1 MSPVPPRRARGPWPC
16 PPPRR
21 ALPFAA
27 MNARA
32 IRTLLAAALLSSCGG
47 GGATT
52 TTETHEETTGSS
64 ESTAARSPWDDLD
77 DAALIALV
85 RAQAVARIREAD
97 PALAIDDRAA
107 WLASP
112 DSAPA
117 LGDRVCEQLLNLAI
131 ADLAAGDV
139 DAAAGTVRLVRAH
152 ARNRN
157 NAYVGT
163 TLLSVM
169 ARRAAGD
176 DEAAQRAAIAG
187 VMRELPRARFG
198 ASTVLFQIYQEPAQ
212 IQAALED
219 THGQLV
225 SLETAVSALFAT
237 HVLSEVVSGRPAFLD
252 AIATVRAENDARPAD
267 PEFAFSTVDLTGAR
281 DATPVLVAVWDTG
294 TSPDLFG
301 ASGALG
307 DRLFTNAAEQPNG
320 ADDDGNGLV
329 DDIHGVVS
337 DPDAAQTGL
346 MYDPG
351 ASVLAEYGPFLRG
364 VMDLRAGMASTE
376 PAQRVLALM
385 RSATDAESLDHL
397 EMNLGAI
404 GEWAHG
410 SHVAGLL
417 SAGLPQAH
425 VAIFRSAWA
434 GEARIYHHRGPT
446 DEELAAERANVEQI
460 AAFINAHHVR
470 VVNASLGFSLDYIE
484 SELRYQ
490 SDVYPTDEAVRA
502 RAAIVQAHRRESWAW
517 IFEHCPDTLFAVAAG
532 NSNRD
537 VMEYGEVS
545 ASIDAPNVLVVGA
558 VDRFGNWATFTNSS
572 PERVRLFDFGVEVDS
587 VIPSGEHVPLSGT
600 SMASPNA
607 GNLAAKM
614 ISVDPALTP
623 ARVIEIML
631 ATGDA
636 IAPPFNGVIAN
647 EGRAL
652 ARVRHDRPRARRAR

>member
-1 MSPVPPRRARGPWPC
+1 
-16 PPPRR
+16 
-21 ALPFAA
+21 
-27 MNARA
+27 MNAR
-32 IRTLLAAALLSSCGG
+32 IVRTLVSAFFLGACGSAG
-47 GGATT
+47 GEPAV
-52 TTETHEETTGSS
+52 EAHEETSGSTGPV
-64 ESTAARSPWDDLD
+64 AAAPSSPWDDLD
-77 DAALIALV
+77 DAALVALV
-85 RAQAVARIREAD
+85 RSQALARIHEAD
-97 PALAIDDRAA
+97 PELAIGDRAA
-107 WLASP
+107 WLAHP
-112 DSAPA
+112 DSAPP

-131 ADLAAGDV
+131 ADLAAGDR
-139 DAAAGTVRLVRAH
+139 ASALGTIRLVRAH

-157 NAYVGT
+157 NAFVGT

-169 ARRAAGD
+169 ARQSAGD
-176 DEAAQRAAIAG
+176 DQAAQRAAIAS
-187 VMRELPRARFG
+187 VLRELPRARFG
-198 ASTVLFQIYQEPAQ
+198 ASTVLFQIYQEPSQ
-212 IQAALED
+212 ITAALED

-225 SLETAVSALFAT
+225 SLDTAVSALFVT
-237 HVLSEVVSGRPAFLD
+237 RVLSEVVSGRPAFLD
-252 AIATVRAENDARPAD
+252 AIATVRAEHDARPAD
-267 PEFAFSTVDLTGAR
+267 PDFAFSTVDLTGAR
-281 DATPVLVAVWDTG
+281 DATPVVVAVWDTG
-294 TSPDLFG
+294 TAPSLFG
-301 ASGALG
+301 AGPLG
-307 DRLFTNAAEQPNG
+307 DRLYTNEAEQPNG
-320 ADDDGNGLV
+320 LDDDGNGLV

-337 DPDAAQTGL
+337 DPDPTQTGL
-346 MYDPG
+346 FYDPG
-351 ASVLAEYGPFLRG
+351 AAVLGEYGPFLRG
-364 VMDLRAGMASTE
+364 VMDLRAGMAGSE
-376 PAQRVLALM
+376 PAQRVLGLM
-385 RSATDAESLDHL
+385 RSATDAESLDRL

-417 SAGLPQAH
+417 ASGLPQAR

-460 AAFINAHHVR
+460 AAFINSHHVR
-470 VVNASLGFSLDYIE
+470 VVNASLGFSLDYVE
-484 SELRYQ
+484 AELRYQ
-490 SDVYPTDEAVRA
+490 SDLYATDDAVRA
-502 RAAIVQAHRRESWAW
+502 RAAVVQAHRRESWRW

-614 ISVDPALTP
+614 ISLDASLTP
-623 ARVIEIML
+623 ARVMEIML

-647 EGRAL
+647 EARAL
-652 ARVRHDRPRARRAR
+652 ERVRHDRPRARRGH